1 MASTFD
7 PTALADRIIAER
19 NLDEISVTWTGN
31 RLRYSPTMV
40 GDAAYI
46 SDQVRALSATQQEA
60 LAAKFDGRSGPMQ
73 QAAYRALHIDPTKYD
88 ASFVT
93 AHKASAELGLVIAER
108 LHVNVPV

>member
-1 MASTFD
+1 MAPTFD
-7 PTALADRIIAER
+7 PTVLADQIIAER

-46 SDQVRALSATQQEA
+46 SDQVRALSEDQRKD

-73 QAAYRALHIDPTKYD
+73 QAAFRALHIDSTRGD
-88 ASFVT
+88 IST
-93 AHKASAELGLVIAER
+93 THKASAELGLVIAER
-108 LHVNVPV
+108 MGVNVPV